1 MNCPSCG
8 TELVKEFYEKVIDFR
23 CPGCGGRMM
32 TISGL
37 RTLCGDRNFV
47 NTLWNTAQYGY
58 SQVGPACTSCG
69 KTMRRV
75 TLPLSGAALE
85 LDVCCT
91 CRLVWFDP
99 GELARIPLPEPE
111 AQEALP
117 QKAREILAV
126 RQIEME
132 ETRLKRVFD
141 QSSGDAPDEGWKY
154 LAGLLGMPVEVD
166 APECRRKPLVTWSI
180 TAACLVVF
188 ALTFGN
194 LQEVIDNW
202 GFIPMLWT
210 RHGGLTILTSMFLH
224 GGIFHLVGNLYFLM
238 IFGDN
243 VEDEFGRLKYIVLL
257 VASGLCA
264 TFLHGIF
271 DPRSNIPCVG
281 ASGFISGVI
290 AFYAVCFPHV
300 RLSFM
305 LWARSFAVAILSG
318 RNWFAIPA
326 WSVFAIWIGFQIVMA
341 AVSKSGTGGVA
352 YMAHIGG
359 ALPGILFAIYYR
371 CSRKKQYQ
379 DASKSLDDLKNV
391 RNL

>member
-1 MNCPSCG
+1 MPDIQWHLI
-8 TELVKEFYEKVIDFR
+8 E
-23 CPGCGGRMM
+23 
-32 TISGL
+32 
-37 RTLCGDRNFV
+37 
-47 NTLWNTAQYGY
+47 
-58 SQVGPACTSCG
+58 
-69 KTMRRV
+69 
-75 TLPLSGAALE
+75 GAAGCAHAREHGLTAIVVDA
-85 LDVCCT
+85 LRASAT
-91 CRLVWFDP
+91 AAMLFDA
-99 GELARIPLPEPE
+99 G
-111 AQEALP
+111 
-117 QKAREILAV
+117 AREILAV

-257 VASGLCA
+257 VASGLFA
-264 TFLHGIF
+264 TLLYGVFNF
-271 DPRSNIPCVG
+271 RSEIPCVG

-290 AFYAVCFPHV
+290 AFYAVCFPKV
-300 RLSFM
+300 RLS
-305 LWARSFAVAILSG
+305 LLVLARSFIVALLSG
-318 RNWFAIPA
+318 RSWMAIPA
-326 WSVFAIWIGFQIVMA
+326 WGAFAFWIIMQIVGA
-341 AVSKSGTGGVA
+341 AMSESGTGGVA

-371 CSRKKQYQ
+371 CRQREKYQ
-379 DASKSLDDLKNV
+379 DASKSLDDLKNAKT
-391 RNL
+391 L